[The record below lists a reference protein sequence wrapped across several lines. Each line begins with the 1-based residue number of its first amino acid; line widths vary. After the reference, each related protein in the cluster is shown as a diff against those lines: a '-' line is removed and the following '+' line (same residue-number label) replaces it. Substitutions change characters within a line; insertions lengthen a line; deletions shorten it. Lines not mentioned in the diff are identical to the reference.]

1 MKNLYTMTFNGKK
14 ILFITDI
21 FSTMAGSERNI
32 TQIMTN
38 IDQRRFQI
46 MVACFISGNLAQ
58 DMRDQGFLVFDLKR
72 GGVHTINGLKN
83 LAFLRKLVYENDI
96 SLLVTYHESSDFY
109 GLALS
114 KICRVPVISSRRDM
128 GHNTNL
134 RHKIAY
140 RLCGRFFNAVIT
152 VCRAVKDKV
161 VHNGWFSANKVFT
174 IYNGVNIREY
184 GNNEDTAFL
193 KKKMGID
200 ANRPVIG
207 LVGGLRKIKGIRYL
221 IEAASIIAK
230 RDPDVLFLVAGPDWR
245 EAGCTME
252 ELELFARNLNVSQ
265 NVQFLGKRDDIADLI
280 SIFDVAVIASLSE
293 GFSNVILEYMA
304 SSKSVVATN
313 VGGNPEA
320 VVHGETGLLVP
331 PGDSLSLADA
341 IWSILINKEMGIR
354 LGMAGRKRVEEN
366 FGLEK
371 MVKNY
376 EHLFEQIMII
386 NKYSSQLKKHLSG
399 SERCST

>member
-1 MKNLYTMTFNGKK
+1 MKNCLTMLFNGKK
-14 ILFITDI
+14 FLFITDI
-21 FSTMAGSERNI
+21 FCTMAGSERNI
-32 TQIMTN
+32 TQLMTN
-38 IDQRRFQI
+38 IDQKRFQI
-46 MVACFISGNLAQ
+46 TVACFISGKLAQ

-114 KICRVPVISSRRDM
+114 KICNIPVISSRRDM
-128 GHNTNL
+128 GYKAKLH
-134 RHKIAY
+134 HKIAY
-140 RLCGRFFNAVIT
+140 RFCGRFFDAVIT
-152 VCRAVKDKV
+152 VCNAVKEKMV
-161 VHNGWFSANKVFT
+161 NHGWFPSSKVFT
-174 IYNGVNIREY
+174 IYNGVDLREY
-184 GNNEDTAFL
+184 RSKGNSESL
-193 KKKMGID
+193 KKKMGIETKH
-200 ANRPVIG
+200 PIIG
-207 LVGGLRKIKGIRYL
+207 LIAGLRKIKGIHYF
-221 IEAASIIAK
+221 IEAASIIAR
-230 RDPDVLFLVAGPDWR
+230 RDPDVLFLVIGPDCG
-245 EAGCTME
+245 EPGCTTE
-252 ELELFARNLNVSQ
+252 ELKLFARNLNVSQ
-265 NVQFLGKRDDIADLI
+265 NIQFLGKRDDIADLI
-280 SIFDVAVIASLSE
+280 SIFDVAVVASLSE

-366 FGLEK
+366 FSLKE

-376 EHLFEQIMII
+376 EDLFEQILLV

-399 SERCST
+399 SETCST